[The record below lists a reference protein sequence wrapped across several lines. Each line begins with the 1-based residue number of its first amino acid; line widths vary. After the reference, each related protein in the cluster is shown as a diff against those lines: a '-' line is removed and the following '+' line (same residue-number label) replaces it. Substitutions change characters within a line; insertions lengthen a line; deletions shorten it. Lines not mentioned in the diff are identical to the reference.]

1 MTKELFQ
8 GSSAG
13 GAAFTLAPGSV
24 GIGGNGSPGSEDK
37 EGGPSADPLG
47 GFGTV
52 AVAEPSEA
60 AASAVTC
67 ESAAGAR
74 PELAE
79 PLSVGAT
86 IPGEGLCG
94 GEGALPTVLGLFDG
108 AAMGSSTDNEEASPL
123 GTSAAVVRHCCT
135 YSISWSSN
143 LSDGAVDMGTP
154 PSLAIAL
161 HGGAGPVTTRRLMIP
176 HVSSAG
182 TPLPYFF

>member
-24 GIGGNGSPGSEDK
+24 GIGGNGSPGSEGK
-37 EGGPSADPLG
+37 EGGPAVDPPG

-52 AVAEPSEA
+52 AVAEASEA

-79 PLSVGAT
+79 PLSAGAT
-86 IPGEGLCG
+86 IPGEILPICG
-94 GEGALPTVLGLFDG
+94 GEGALPRVLGLFDG
-108 AAMGSSTDNEEASPL
+108 AAMGSSTDDEEASPL
-123 GTSAAVVRHCCT
+123 GTSAAVVRHCCA

-161 HGGAGPVTTRRLMIP
+161 HGGAGPVATRRLMIP
-176 HVSSAG
+176 HVS
-182 TPLPYFF
+182 